1 MSENKTVVVVFEG
14 VLVPSSAESEGA
26 MEPER
31 LRPGAENLLRAIADR
46 GYSIILS
53 TSQDVGQLLRWVER
67 NDLNDVVDDVVPLPG
82 EILVGPEAVRFD
94 GDVSKILQ
102 DLDLG
107 PFWET
112 EPQVPQT
119 IPDNLRGSPRL
130 ALLRKKP
137 DDLQR
142 LRVRLRETE
151 ERVLDK
157 VLKRAVD
164 IAHDQRWDPVA
175 VRLLENL
182 IQTIR
187 EEGDFSVTDV
197 LRAQAEEYR
206 DGMRIA
212 YAKALQKID
221 EVEKYQT
228 ALNVSRKTE
237 GELRA
242 RVIDLE
248 SRVMSLQE
256 TNEILTRQNRA
267 FSRREVRVK
276 SGLDP
281 DVATEEEVESEDLKG
296 GVDTED
302 GDEVD

>member
-26 MEPER
+26 MEPDR

-53 TSQDVGQLLRWVER
+53 TSRDVGQLLRWVER
-67 NDLNDVVDDVVPLPG
+67 NDLNDVVDDVVSLPG
-82 EILVGPEAVRFD
+82 EIFVGPETVRFD

-248 SRVMSLQE
+248 SRVVSLQE
-256 TNEILTRQNRA
+256 TNEILVRQNRTL
-267 FSRREVRVK
+267 SRREVLVK

-281 DVATEEEVESEDLKG
+281 DVATEEEVETEALKG

-302 GDEVD
+302 GGEVD